1 MNEQQQP
8 QPKTM
13 VGVVTSDK
21 MQQTVAVEVT
31 TFKVHPLYHKRYR
44 WTTKY
49 LADTSQVQPQVGD
62 TVRIEASKPISKLKR
77 WIVKETITQANPANE
92 TTKVKVAPKKAPA
105 KPKAAAKKK

>member
-1 MNEQQQP
+1 MNQTTQP
-8 QPKTM
+8 TRKTM

-49 LADTSQVQPQVGD
+49 LADTAAVAAQVGD
-62 TVRIEASKPISKLKR
+62 TVRIEASKPISKMKR
-77 WIVKETITQANPANE
+77 WIVKEVITQASA
-92 TTKVKVAPKKAPA
+92 TKVKVAPKA
-105 KPKAAAKKK
+105 KPTTATKKK